1 MSARP
6 RLSRPAVL
14 LAAVA
19 TFAAVVVP
27 SASAH
32 AVPKAPGPPS
42 STARGSSRPGSAS
55 TAGIPN

>member
-6 RLSRPAVL
+6 RLAVL
-14 LAAVA
+14 LAALA

-32 AVPKAPGPPS
+32 AAPKAPGPPS
-42 STARGSSRPGSAS
+42 STAPGSRRPGSAS
-55 TAGIPN
+55 TAVIPN